1 MHSNFKQSLFLDS
14 SNIEEVKRWSELEIV
29 DGVTINQKILM
40 HGKHKFSELYSLV
53 KKISKVL
60 GKKPLS
66 VEFSQTSKSKKE
78 MVKEA
83 LFLASLGKNVVV
95 KIPIIPNSEKSF
107 EVIYDLVNK
116 KIPINIT
123 ALMNFEQMIMGILC
137 ARNSQQL
144 AFVSLFWSR
153 SLEDHQKYRSKRSF
167 VNKYPELDNES
178 FINCHPAKIIEQA
191 RKFIENGG
199 FSNIRIITG
208 SIRSTNAVG
217 EAFAAGSHI
226 VTVTG
231 NILKAMSFSKRT
243 LETLEEFDQIWKKL
257 EKQGD

>member
-1 MHSNFKQSLFLDS
+1 
-14 SNIEEVKRWSELEIV
+14 
-29 DGVTINQKILM
+29 M

-83 LFLASLGKNVVV
+83 LFLASLGRNVVV
-95 KIPIIPNSEKSF
+95 KVPIIPNSEKSF

-116 KIPINIT
+116 KIPVNIT
-123 ALMNFEQMIMGILC
+123 ALMNFEQMIMAILC

-144 AFVSLFWSR
+144 TFVSLFWSR
-153 SLEDHQKYRSKRSF
+153 SMEDHQKYRTKASF
-167 VNKYPELDNES
+167 VAKYKELGNES
-178 FINCHPAKIIEQA
+178 KVNSKPGTIIEQA
-191 RKFIENGG
+191 RKFIDNGG

-208 SIRSTNAVG
+208 SIRNTNAVG

-231 NILKAMSFSKRT
+231 NILNMMSFSQRT
-243 LETLEEFDQIWKKL
+243 VETLEEFDQIWRKL
-257 EKQGD
+257 ENQGD